1 MLKCLN
7 ISNYALIDKLELDL
21 SSGLTIVT
29 GETGAGKSIIMGA
42 LMLLLGERADSRIVT
57 DGTAKT
63 VVEATFD
70 VAAYGLEPLF
80 AASDIDYNEHECILR
95 REVSATGRSRA
106 FVNDTPVTLA
116 LLRDIATRLI
126 DIHSQHNN
134 MLLADPAYQL
144 RVLDSIADNQ
154 EALTRYREL
163 YRQMVTAQRDLQE
176 LQQQLERDKAELD
189 YISFQHNQLAELNLI
204 AGEDADLEAEHTM
217 LANVETLKE
226 QLWDVTSLLDNDEHS
241 MLTDLQTIV
250 NRLDAA
256 ADKMGD
262 VAELSERVKSCLIE
276 LKDVCAA
283 VRTAEERLQHDPQRL
298 QQIDDRL
305 NAIYELERK
314 HNVHTVDELLQLQH
328 SLAQRMNAITAGDD
342 RVAAL
347 QQQVA
352 QSRAQAQEVAA
363 TLHRRREQAAEQ
375 LTEQLSAL
383 AATLAMRNLKFV
395 IDFAQCDLCP
405 TGADAVNFLFAFNK
419 NQTPMSVKDTASGG
433 EISRVM
439 LCVKTV
445 MARVMQLPTIVFDEV
460 DTGVSGDVADMIG
473 KLMSEIAAK
482 IQVIAITHLPQVA
495 ACAHSHLLVYKTDE
509 QDRTI
514 TRVTALDDEGHL
526 REVARMLSG
535 RDVDRAALDNARSL
549 INQHK
554 SFK

>member
-80 AASDIDYNEHECILR
+80 AANDIDYNEHECILR

-163 YRQMVTAQRDLQE
+163 YRQMVTAERDLHD

-262 VAELSERVKSCLIE
+262 VAELPERVKSCLIE

-352 QSRAQAQEVAA
+352 QARAQAQEVAA

>member
-262 VAELSERVKSCLIE
+262 VAELPERVKSCLIE

-352 QSRAQAQEVAA
+352 QARAQAQEVAA

-514 TRVTALDDEGHL
+514 TRVTALDDDGHL

>member
-57 DGTAKT
+57 DGKAKT

-70 VAAYGLEPLF
+70 VSAYGLEPLF
-80 AASDIDYNEHECILR
+80 ADNEIDYSEQECILR

-144 RVLDSIADNQ
+144 KVLDSIANNQ
-154 EALTRYREL
+154 ETLAMYREL
-163 YRQMVTAQRDLQE
+163 YRQMVTAQRDLHD

-352 QSRAQAQEVAA
+352 QARTQAQEVAA